1 MRRIFQ
7 TLTALCLAQALA
19 LSPAAADKASN
30 SVVFAHVNILES
42 ADVYFN
48 TVSSGNILAFQIW
61 DTLIYRDPE
70 SGEYRPNLAT
80 SWKWID
86 DTTLELDLRQGVK
99 FHNGEEFDADDVVY
113 TFNFA
118 TDPKNRITL
127 DYVTWIAR
135 TEKVE
140 KYKVRI
146 KSKYVFPAAIEYLTG
161 PRLAIYPHEYYAKV
175 GPAGMNANPVGTGP
189 YRVERHDLRRSITL
203 KRNPNYPADGPKAGA
218 TIETVVIRF
227 IPDVQTQVAELLS
240 GGVDLIMD
248 ISRDQAAQIA
258 SLPQFH
264 IVPTELVRTNFLRIN
279 TREDTPFP
287 MLKDLKVRQ
296 AIAHAINRPAISKN
310 LVGAGSRVLHAPCHP
325 LQTGCDEAGLVRYE
339 HDPAKARRLLAEAG
353 YPDGFAVDI
362 HAYRDRPL
370 TEAIIGDLRAVGI
383 RANLRFVQLS
393 AITEDVHQNKVG
405 LIDFSWGASGYRDIA
420 ASTSLFFTRPE
431 DDLNRD
437 PIVVE
442 GLLEGNRTLDPE
454 KRVAVYKRAL
464 KHLTEQTLAVPLYS
478 IPTRY
483 AARADLVVVGYSDGL
498 PRFHAM
504 RWK

>member
-1 MRRIFQ
+1 MRRIIQ
-7 TLTALCLAQALA
+7 TLTAAAFAQAFA
-19 LSPAAADKASN
+19 LSPALADKAN
-30 SVVFAHVNILES
+30 NTLTFAHANILES
-42 ADVYFN
+42 ADINFN

-61 DTLIYRDPE
+61 DTLISRDPV
-70 SGEYRPNLAT
+70 SGDYRPNLAT
-80 SWKWID
+80 AWKWVD
-86 DTTLELDLRQGVK
+86 DTTLELDLRRDIK
-99 FHNGEEFDADDVVY
+99 FHNGEEFDADDVVA
-113 TFNFA
+113 TLNFV

-127 DYVTWIAR
+127 DYTTWIASA
-135 TEKVE
+135 EKTE

-161 PRLAIYPHEYYAKV
+161 PRLAMYPNEYYAKV
-175 GPAGMNANPVGTGP
+175 GPAGMSAEPVGTGP
-189 YRVERHDLRRSITL
+189 YRVERHDPRRSITL
-203 KRNPNYPADGPKAGA
+203 KRYAGYPADGPKAGA

-227 IPDVQTQVAELLS
+227 IPDVQTQTAELLS

-258 SLPQFH
+258 ALPQFQ
-264 IVPTELVRTNFLRIN
+264 IVSTELVRANFLRIN
-279 TREDTPFP
+279 TRDDSPFP
-287 MLKDLKVRQ
+287 MLKNLKVRQ
-296 AIAHAINRPAISKN
+296 AIAHAINREAISKN
-310 LVGAGSRVLHAPCHP
+310 LVGAGSRVLNAPCHP
-325 LQTGCDEAGLVRYE
+325 LQNGCDETGLVRYE
-339 HDPAKARRLLAEAG
+339 YDPAKAKRLLAEAG

-383 RANLRFVQLS
+383 RTNLRFVQLS
-393 AITEDVHQNKVG
+393 AITNDVHQNKVG

-420 ASTSLFFTRPE
+420 ASTSLFFTRPA

-442 GLLEGNRTLDPE
+442 GLLEGNKTLDPV
-454 KRVAVYKRAL
+454 KRTAVYKRAL
-464 KHLTEQTLAVPLYS
+464 VQLTGQALAVPLYS

-483 AARADLVVVGYSDGL
+483 ASRADVTVVGYSDGL